1 MAFFTSHFTS
11 VSCTGVQ
18 QQPQSESDLIR
29 LHAEATPGSTN
40 GPSEEPVEDYT
51 SKDTV
56 HIFGPFH
63 LTSIFKKEI
72 LKVSCCSLSQSA
84 SLKPLNA
91 LDDPQP

>member
-56 HIFGPFH
+56 HIFGLFH
-63 LTSIFKKEI
+63 LTF
-72 LKVSCCSLSQSA
+72 LKR
-84 SLKPLNA
+84 KF
-91 LDDPQP
+91 